1 MTSNI
6 HPLDDRTTIEAQ
18 AREWLIR
25 LDRDQAPSEQD
36 KAELRQWADTSPAH
50 KAELTRI
57 SAFWDDANVLTE
69 LWTPAYE
76 RQGMGAKLAEF
87 GRWLSERSWSDLS
100 WTALSQSFSGHP
112 SPSSDTRLGSYTV
125 AAAAIVAIGI
135 LYLSVLMPP
144 SATSTNGLYVSAIG
158 ELHQQTLADGSV
170 IQLNTDSQIQVDYSD
185 NSRKIRLLRGEA
197 HFDVSHNP
205 DWPFEVY
212 ADQGMVKAVGTAF
225 AVRLNPDSIKVV
237 VNEGRVD
244 LASVIAPA
252 QVKASDTDQANT
264 PAQPVAQTLST
275 QKIASL
281 DLGQSAEFSRRGVA
295 QHAVDSASQQ
305 LKTINRL
312 AHPELERQLA
322 WRTGYLVFEGDSL
335 SSVVA
340 EINRYTTMHIEIAD
354 PALADIRVG
363 GRFKVGELEAIFEV
377 LETSFGIQ
385 VSHHSNHQIYLTAQK
400 R

>member
-6 HPLDDRTTIEAQ
+6 HQLDDRATIEAQ
-18 AREWLIR
+18 ARQWLIR
-25 LDRDQAPSEQD
+25 LDRDQPPSEQEQ
-36 KAELRQWADTSPAH
+36 AELRQWAATSPAH
-50 KAELTRI
+50 QAELKRI
-57 SAFWDDANVLTE
+57 SAFWNEANSLTE

-76 RQGMGAKLAEF
+76 SASIWVLTTRAISSQLRQLIQPLRQWHSSAPAASYSAMAASAVVAIAL
-87 GRWLSERSWSDLS
+87 
-100 WTALSQSFSGHP
+100 ALSLSLVPP
-112 SPSSDTRLGSYTV
+112 SPSAS
-125 AAAAIVAIGI
+125 
-135 LYLSVLMPP
+135 
-144 SATSTNGLYVSAIG
+144 NGLYVSAIG
-158 ELHQQTLADGSV
+158 ELQQISLADGSLV
-170 IQLNTDSQIQVDYSD
+170 QLNTDSQIQVDFSH
-185 NSRKIRLLRGEA
+185 NQRKIRLLRGEA

-252 QVKASDTDQANT
+252 PARALAIDPASEPTQ
-264 PAQPVAQTLST
+264 PAPQRHST

-281 DLGQSAEFSRRGVA
+281 NLGQSAEFSRSTVPQRTA
-295 QHAVDSASQQ
+295 ASSASQQ
-305 LKTINRL
+305 LKTLNRL

-363 GRFKVGELEAIFEV
+363 GRFKVGELDAIFDV
-377 LETSFGIQ
+377 LATSFGIQ
-385 VSHHSNHQIYLTAQK
+385 ASYHSNHKIHLTAQK
-400 R
+400 SPKI

>member
-6 HPLDDRTTIEAQ
+6 YQLDDRTTIEAQ

-25 LDRDQAPSEQD
+25 LDRDQALSQQE

-57 SAFWDDANVLTE
+57 SAFWDDANILTE

-76 RQGMGAKLAEF
+76 PSGMGAKLAQF
-87 GRWLSERSWSDLS
+87 GRWLSQRSWADLS
-100 WTALSQSFSGHP
+100 WAALSQSFSGRQP
-112 SPSSDTRLGSYTV
+112 LSPEARLGSYTV
-125 AAAAIVAIGI
+125 AATALVSIGI
-135 LYLSVLMPP
+135 VYIAALMPSP
-144 SATSTNGLYVSAIG
+144 TATNGLYVSAIG

-281 DLGQSAEFSRRGVA
+281 DLGQSAEFSRRGVT
-295 QHAVDSASQQ
+295 QHAAGSASQQ
-305 LKTINRL
+305 LKTINHL

-335 SSVVA
+335 SNVVD
-340 EINRYTTMHIEIAD
+340 EINRYSTVHIEIAD
-354 PALADIRVG
+354 PGLADIRVG